1 MNLWESINKV
11 KNMNYETSVPYNAEN
26 PFDFANL
33 FGREWMTT
41 KDGFIENC
49 NKWNTIYNGVYDFK
63 YDEENNCMSINK
75 KKGKRKCY
83 PFYMLMDNKWVFWC
97 GRLDDT
103 ELINMINTYIDEED
117 SVSYKMYILNK
128 RMALDIYGG
137 NREKLNE
144 MWEIEERWN
153 KNNLAI
159 YITLK
164 VNKT

>member
-1 MNLWESINKV
+1 MIINNKGENKMNLWESINKV

-103 ELINMINTYIDEED
+103 ELKK
-117 SVSYKMYILNK
+117 YK
-128 RMALDIYGG
+128 
-137 NREKLNE
+137 EF
-144 MWEIEERWN
+144 
-153 KNNLAI
+153 
-159 YITLK
+159 
-164 VNKT
+164 